1 MAKQIKKIVYILKPS
16 VDIYPPCV
24 SQIRIIKDLGY
35 EIEVWFGHC
44 GVATRSLLEASGV
57 SMIQL
62 RFAPDST
69 TSKVGKL
76 RNWLEYRHAVLKKM
90 KAEDRDH
97 VLFWF
102 GTAESAI
109 PLFPLDR
116 KRRMVMSVLEL
127 MDDRKV
133 SRFLSAHIA
142 RKCIA
147 VTACED
153 NRANIMRFWWN
164 LDRKPFVIPNKPY
177 EIQISVNAKPSCGE
191 VEEALRLIGDRPFV
205 IYQGIFQNVEYI
217 SKIAYALSQG
227 TDMPLLV
234 MMGSDRRNIVPQI
247 KKIYKNTIYIQHIQS
262 PNHLEITSHALL
274 GVVCYDHSSLNKLYC
289 APNKIF
295 EYSKFGIPML
305 ANDVPGLIHTVGAYK
320 AGVCVDFDS
329 QEEVAVGIEKLLVGH
344 DEYSSNAINFYN
356 SIDNRETVR
365 RLLEK
370 ATQ

>member
-1 MAKQIKKIVYILKPS
+1 MSEEIKKIIYILKPS

-35 EIEVWFGHC
+35 EIEVWFGRC
-44 GVATRSLLEASGV
+44 GDATRSLLEANGI
-57 SMIQL
+57 SMKQL

-69 TSKVGKL
+69 TSKIGKL
-76 RNWLEYRHAVLKKM
+76 RNWIEFRQAVLAKM
-90 KAEDRDH
+90 KTEDCDR

-109 PLFPLDR
+109 PLFPLNR

-153 NRANIMRFWWN
+153 NRANIMQFWWK
-164 LDRKPFVIPNKPY
+164 LDSKPFVIPNKPY
-177 EIQISVNAKPSCGE
+177 EIQISVNAKPSCDE
-191 VEEALRLIGDRPFV
+191 VEDALRLIGDRPFV
-205 IYQGIFQNVEYI
+205 VYQGIFQNVEYI
-217 SKIAYALSQG
+217 SKIAHALSLRA
-227 TDMPLLV
+227 DMPLLV

-247 KKIYKNTIYIQHIQS
+247 KTIYKETVYIPHIQS
-262 PNHLEITSHALL
+262 PKHLEITSHALL

-305 ANDVPGLIHTVGAYK
+305 ANDVPGLIHTVGAFK
-320 AGVCVDFDS
+320 AGVCVDFNS
-329 QEEVAVGIEKLLVGH
+329 QEEVALGIEKLLVAH
-344 DEYSSNAINFYN
+344 KEYSNNAINFYN
-356 SIDNRETVR
+356 SVDNRETVR

-370 ATQ
+370 VAQ

>member
-1 MAKQIKKIVYILKPS
+1 MSKQINKIVYILKPS

-24 SQIRIIKDLGY
+24 SQIRIAKDLGY

-44 GVATRSLLEASGV
+44 GGATRFLLESNGI
-57 SMIQL
+57 SMKQL
-62 RFAPDST
+62 QFAPDST
-69 TSKVGKL
+69 TSKIGKL
-76 RNWLEYRHAVLKKM
+76 RNWVEFRHAVLAKM
-90 KAEDRDH
+90 KTEDCDH

-109 PLFPLDR
+109 PLFPLNR

-127 MDDRKV
+127 MDDRKI
-133 SRFLSAHIA
+133 SRFLSAYIA

-153 NRANIMRFWWN
+153 NRANIMQFWWK
-164 LDRKPFVIPNKPY
+164 LDSKPFVIPNKPY
-177 EIQISVNAKPSCGE
+177 EIKIPINAKPSCVE
-191 VEEALRLIGDRPFV
+191 VEDALKLIGNRPFV
-205 IYQGIFQNVEYI
+205 VYQGIFQNIEYI
-217 SKIAYALSQG
+217 SKIAHALSLRA
-227 TDMPLLV
+227 DMPLLV

-247 KKIYKNTIYIQHIQS
+247 KNIYKDTIFIPHIQS
-262 PNHLEITSHALL
+262 PKHLEITSHALL

-320 AGVCVDFDS
+320 AGVCVDFES
-329 QEEVAVGIEKLLVGH
+329 QAEVEAGLERLLADH
-344 DEYSSNAINFYN
+344 DEYSRNAVALYN
-356 SIDNRETVR
+356 SVDNRETVR
-365 RLLEK
+365 CLLER
-370 ATQ
+370 AAQ